1 MTSIL
6 AITKKAGKE
15 RPGIS
20 NSVRVALK
28 SLHIEK
34 WSVKDF
40 LMEFHCAASFS
51 LYSNFQLALKSLEKE
66 AVACLDHEDEDDAE
80 RS

>member
-1 MTSIL
+1 MTSIIL
-6 AITKKAGKE
+6 AITKKSQK
-15 RPGIS
+15 RDLGIS
-20 NSVRVALK
+20 NSVACVEIT
-28 SLHIEK
+28 IEK

-66 AVACLDHEDEDDAE
+66 AVACLDHDDEDDAE